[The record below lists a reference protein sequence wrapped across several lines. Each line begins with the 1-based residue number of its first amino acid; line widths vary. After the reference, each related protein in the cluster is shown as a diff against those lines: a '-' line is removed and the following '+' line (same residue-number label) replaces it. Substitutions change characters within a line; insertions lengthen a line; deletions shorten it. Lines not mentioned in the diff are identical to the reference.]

1 MAEIPE
7 NVKEVE
13 QNVCQNWNG
22 GRLLFESVQGIFTS
36 NLNLH
41 CIAAKFLPRIL
52 TPKLKKKHVEVSED
66 FQQSAWD
73 DLTFT

>member
-1 MAEIPE
+1 M
-7 NVKEVE
+7 
-13 QNVCQNWNG
+13 
-22 GRLLFESVQGIFTS
+22 S

-52 TPKLKKKHVEVSED
+52 TPKPKKKHVEVSED
-66 FQQSAWD
+66 FRQSAWD